1 MEQKNN
7 TGAIFKNDYKKS
19 ETHPDY
25 KGKALIDGVE
35 KEIALWLNES
45 KTGVKYFSAAF
56 SKPYQAEVE
65 AGGNEDAKTNIRE
78 GLKQDDLPF

>member
-1 MEQKNN
+1 MEQKDN
-7 TGAIFKNDYKKS
+7 TGAIFKNDYKKT
-19 ETHPDY
+19 ETQPDY
-25 KGKALIDGVE
+25 KGKCMVDGKE

-45 KTGVKYFSAAF
+45 KTGTKYFSVKFA
-56 SKPYQAEVE
+56 KPYKAEE

>member
-1 MEQKNN
+1 METKQN
-7 TGAIFKNDYKKS
+7 TGVIFKNNYKKTDS
-19 ETHPDY
+19 QPDY

-45 KTGVKYFSAAF
+45 KSGVKYFSAAF

-65 AGGNEDAKTNIRE
+65 AGGDEDAKYDAKMSE
-78 GLKQDDLPF
+78 GSDDLPF